1 MSVGWLKVRR
11 TDHETFEKQEIRPHA
26 LSIILEYLVCWSW
39 HACFK
44 RKDHRIIGRPHG
56 DTISDRIMRN
66 ETANPPPPPPPHS
79 NHEWN
84 RAKAKMHYFSILV
97 RRGGGINFP
106 SISYNHRRQP
116 GGILNINYSRLGD
129 EIPAPGSSVPRTLV
143 KAKPRWQTTGIFS
156 RPGSVTSSVL
166 TKF

>member
-44 RKDHRIIGRPHG
+44 RKDHRIIGRPQG
-56 DTISDRIMRN
+56 ATILDRIMRN
-66 ETANPPPPPPPHS
+66 ETANPPPPPHP

-84 RAKAKMHYFSILV
+84 RAKAKMHHFPILV

-116 GGILNINYSRLGD
+116 GGILNINYSRLRD

-143 KAKPRWQTTGIFS
+143 KAKPRWQTTEGQ
-156 RPGSVTSSVL
+156 RDL
-166 TKF
+166 

>member
-56 DTISDRIMRN
+56 ATILDRIMRN
-66 ETANPPPPPPPHS
+66 ETVNPPPPPPGHP

-84 RAKAKMHYFSILV
+84 RTKAKMHHFPILV

-116 GGILNINYSRLGD
+116 GGILNINYSRLRD
-129 EIPAPGSSVPRTLV
+129 EIPAPGSSVPRILV

>member
-11 TDHETFEKQEIRPHA
+11 TDHETVEKQEIRPHA

-66 ETANPPPPPPPHS
+66 ETANPPHS

-84 RAKAKMHYFSILV
+84 RAKAKMHYFPILV

-116 GGILNINYSRLGD
+116 GGIRNINYSRLGD

-143 KAKPRWQTTGIFS
+143 KAKPRWQTTEGQ
-156 RPGSVTSSVL
+156 RDL
-166 TKF
+166 